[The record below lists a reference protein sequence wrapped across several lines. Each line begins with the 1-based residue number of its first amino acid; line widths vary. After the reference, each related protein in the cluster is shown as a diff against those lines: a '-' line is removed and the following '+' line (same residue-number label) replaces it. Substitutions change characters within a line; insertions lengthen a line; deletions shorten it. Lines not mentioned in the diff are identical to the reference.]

1 MVKQAEAQAKR
12 WAAARKVDKVKAN
25 RAEAAEHKACEK
37 LGLACARA
45 AIAEALDT
53 YRCSAP
59 SSSMVTADAFAT
71 LELLRCARL
80 HAGIASG

>member
-12 WAAARKVDKVKAN
+12 SAAARKADKVKAS
-25 RAEAAEHKACEK
+25 RAEAAEHKVCEK
-37 LGLACARA
+37 LGLACASA
-45 AIAEALDT
+45 AIAEALDA

-59 SSSMVTADAFAT
+59 SSSTVTADAFAT